1 MFQRNSSITPSHI
14 VDDSDQQESN
24 YVREVLITE
33 IFPNKD
39 IVNGQP
45 SRLRTFDLAFYPLK
59 EDPII
64 MMFWELQVFLV
75 GLTKMDY

>member
-45 SRLRTFDLAFYPLK
+45 SRLRTFDLAFYPTERGPYNYDVLGTSG
-59 EDPII
+59 IS
-64 MMFWELQVFLV
+64 V